1 MEQLAQYIACG
12 LDPEKNVLFIQSHV
26 HQHAELGWVLNC
38 YSMFGELSRMTQFKD
53 KSAKNADNING
64 GLFTYPALMAA
75 DILLYQADLVPVGED
90 QKQHV
95 ELTRNIAKRF
105 NGIYG
110 DVFKLPEPYIPKV
123 GARIMSLANPEAKM
137 SKSEND
143 DPGRVCLMDKPED
156 IMRLFKRA
164 ITDCESE
171 VRYDPEH
178 KKGVSNLM
186 TIYSAATGRTFAE
199 IEAEFAGRG
208 YGDFKKTVGEAVVEL
223 LRPIREESQRLLADK
238 AYLQSVCESGAQ
250 KAAYVAEKTLRKVY
264 KGRLRGALTGEQN
277 MIMDPNFI
285 VKVLLSL
292 IVAAALAFAVTPLV
306 KRLAQRVG
314 AMDVPKDERRMHKIP
329 IPRMGGLAI
338 FFAFLIAV
346 LCFAGI
352 DRELR
357 GILLGATIIV
367 VLGILDD
374 ILTLKALPK
383 FAVQIVA
390 AVIAVLHGC
399 RIEHFMGFR
408 LATWLSYPVSVIW
421 IVAITNAVNFIDGLD
436 GLAAG
441 VSAISAG
448 SMLVV
453 ALLVPDYNSAILLA
467 AIVGACAGFIPYNFN
482 PAKIFMGDTGSTF
495 LGFMLSSISIYGLFK
510 MYAIISFAVPF
521 LVLGLPIFDICF
533 AVIRRVSKGQSP
545 MHADRGHVHH
555 RLIDMGFSQ
564 KQAVAIAYMLSAI
577 LGMAAVVLTNDGEMK
592 ALIFIGAVI
601 VVGAIGVLV
610 IFHRHPDKTEENAKK
625 PEEEPHEEN

>member
-1 MEQLAQYIACG
+1 
-12 LDPEKNVLFIQSHV
+12 
-26 HQHAELGWVLNC
+26 
-38 YSMFGELSRMTQFKD
+38 
-53 KSAKNADNING
+53 
-64 GLFTYPALMAA
+64 
-75 DILLYQADLVPVGED
+75 
-90 QKQHV
+90 
-95 ELTRNIAKRF
+95 
-105 NGIYG
+105 
-110 DVFKLPEPYIPKV
+110 
-123 GARIMSLANPEAKM
+123 
-137 SKSEND
+137 
-143 DPGRVCLMDKPED
+143 
-156 IMRLFKRA
+156 
-164 ITDCESE
+164 
-171 VRYDPEH
+171 
-178 KKGVSNLM
+178 
-186 TIYSAATGRTFAE
+186 
-199 IEAEFAGRG
+199 
-208 YGDFKKTVGEAVVEL
+208 
-223 LRPIREESQRLLADK
+223 
-238 AYLQSVCESGAQ
+238 
-250 KAAYVAEKTLRKVY
+250 
-264 KGRLRGALTGEQN
+264 

-421 IVAITNAVNFIDGLD
+421 IV
-436 GLAAG
+436 AG

-610 IFHRHPDKTEENAKK
+610 IFHRHPDKQDETTEK
-625 PEEEPHEEN
+625 PEEKSHEEN

>member
-1 MEQLAQYIACG
+1 
-12 LDPEKNVLFIQSHV
+12 
-26 HQHAELGWVLNC
+26 
-38 YSMFGELSRMTQFKD
+38 
-53 KSAKNADNING
+53 
-64 GLFTYPALMAA
+64 
-75 DILLYQADLVPVGED
+75 
-90 QKQHV
+90 
-95 ELTRNIAKRF
+95 
-105 NGIYG
+105 
-110 DVFKLPEPYIPKV
+110 
-123 GARIMSLANPEAKM
+123 
-137 SKSEND
+137 
-143 DPGRVCLMDKPED
+143 
-156 IMRLFKRA
+156 
-164 ITDCESE
+164 
-171 VRYDPEH
+171 
-178 KKGVSNLM
+178 
-186 TIYSAATGRTFAE
+186 
-199 IEAEFAGRG
+199 
-208 YGDFKKTVGEAVVEL
+208 
-223 LRPIREESQRLLADK
+223 
-238 AYLQSVCESGAQ
+238 
-250 KAAYVAEKTLRKVY
+250 
-264 KGRLRGALTGEQN
+264 

-374 ILTLKALPK
+374 ILTLNALPK

-521 LVLGLPIFDICF
+521 LILGLPIFDTANAI
-533 AVIRRVSKGQSP
+533 IRRVAAGRSP
-545 MHADRGHVHH
+545 MSPDRGHVHH
-555 RLIDMGFSQ
+555 KLIDMGFNQ
-564 KQAVAIAYMLSAI
+564 KQAVAILYAISAT
-577 LGMAAVVLTNDGEMK
+577 LGLTAVVLTSSGEVK
-592 ALIFIGAVI
+592 AIVLLLAVLAAI
-601 VVGAIGVLV
+601 LVGACIIYGAE
-610 IFHRHPDKTEENAKK
+610 HWSKHAPENKEDKDDE
-625 PEEEPHEEN
+625 